1 MNSEQLHYFQLAYEE
16 GNFSAAA
23 RRVPVSP
30 QGLAKAIHALEKEL
44 GVPLF
49 EADEAT
55 GLPRPTEFANELSVF
70 AAVYDSNVRLLGE
83 SFDRIRGRMHATV
96 RLEAALGITGLLG
109 PTFFDDYQA
118 AYPNIELQYR
128 EANDGQVSADLRA
141 NLCDLALMVGPF
153 GAEVTAQELY
163 RCPVYLWVRTDDPLA
178 SKKSLSICDLAGRNV
193 ALPGTGFKCYERL
206 RELAARDGVS
216 LGHVFQMSEIFQL
229 YEFAASGRGL
239 GFTVGHLVNLPVFVR
254 DASVVALPVDGW
266 DWSFGIERLNT
277 HALTQA
283 EATFWSWCEMR
294 AQGLAGS
301 AR

>member
-55 GLPRPTEFANELSVF
+55 GLPRPTEYANELSVF
-70 AAVYDSNVRLLGE
+70 AAVYDSNVRLLKE
-83 SFDRIRGRMHATV
+83 SFDTIRGNTRATV
-96 RLEAALGITGLLG
+96 RLGAALGITGLLG

-118 AYPNIELQYR
+118 AYPNVSLQYR
-128 EANDGQVSADLRA
+128 EANDAQVSADLRA

-153 GAEVTAQELY
+153 GEGVTARELY
-163 RCPVYLWVRTDDPLA
+163 RCPVYLWVRTDDELA
-178 SKKSLSICDLAGRNV
+178 AKERLSVEDLAGRNV

-206 RELAARDGVS
+206 HELAAQHGVA
-216 LGHVFQMSEIFQL
+216 LGSVFQMSEIFQL

-266 DWSFGIERLNT
+266 EWSFGIERLST

-294 AQGLAGS
+294 ARNLTGGT
-301 AR
+301 R